1 MSVLYLVAIWI
12 HILTVTIWIG
22 AMVFEDPQSVRLTS
36 RIADRIGGIGWYAQ
50 ALLWTTGLFILN
62 YRGVSPRGLFS
73 SEFPSTSW
81 GRVMWVKIGLVLV
94 LGLFQLMVGHK
105 PSKLLYGYLLV
116 SIIIVGISVML
127 VRPILL

>member
-73 SEFPSTSW
+73 SEFTSTSW

-94 LGLFQLMVGHK
+94 LGLFQAMVGHK

>member
-1 MSVLYLVAIWI
+1 MSVLYLMAIWI

-73 SEFPSTSW
+73 SEFTSTSW

-94 LGLFQLMVGHK
+94 LGLFQAMVGHK

>member
-73 SEFPSTSW
+73 SEFTSTSW

>member
-1 MSVLYLVAIWI
+1 
-12 HILTVTIWIG
+12 
-22 AMVFEDPQSVRLTS
+22 LTS

-73 SEFPSTSW
+73 SEFTSTSW